1 MSARPLG
8 AALLAGCAALS
19 LAAPAVAPAAT
30 SKADVKVM
38 TRNLYLGADLIPL
51 AVQPSLDAFKQAA
64 GTRFQ
69 TVQNN
74 AFGTRV
80 QGLAAGIAKSK
91 PDLIGVQEGAT
102 WLRGP
107 DGVTDGSTT
116 PATQVVYD
124 SVKDLV
130 AALKAKGVTYKVVV
144 KRPWFDF
151 EAPTSLNYDVRLIQ
165 QDVVLARTG
174 KGAKVKTGKT
184 FKGGFTKTF
193 DVQTQVGL
201 VRSQR
206 GWVGVD
212 AKLGKRSFR
221 FVTTHLEAYSPDIAQ
236 TQMQQLLRQPL
247 ASKKRQTILV
257 GDFNSDPKDAGG
269 DRGTS
274 RSPNAYATAL
284 AAGFRNLL
292 PRRETCCF
300 AEDLHDTS
308 KPLDQWIDHIL
319 VRPRPLRLVKSGIT
333 GNTPAERVG
342 GLWPSDHA
350 GIWATFRL
358 R

>member
-1 MSARPLG
+1 MSARSFG
-8 AALLAGCAALS
+8 TALLAGGAALS

-30 SKADVKVM
+30 AKADVKVM
-38 TRNLYLGADLIPL
+38 SRNLYLGADLIPL
-51 AVQPSLDAFKQAA
+51 AIQPSLDAFKQAA

-69 TVQNN
+69 TVQGN

-91 PDLIGVQEGAT
+91 PDLIGVQEGAV
-102 WLRGP
+102 WSRGA
-107 DGVTDGSTT
+107 DGVADGATT
-116 PATQVVYD
+116 PATQLVYD
-124 SVKDLV
+124 SVADLV
-130 AALKAKGVTYKVVV
+130 AALKAKGLSYKVVV

-151 EAPTSLNYDVRLIQ
+151 EAPTSLGYDVRLVQ

-174 KGAKVKTGKT
+174 KGTKVKTGKT
-184 FKGGFTKTF
+184 LKGGFTKTF
-193 DVQTQVGL
+193 DVQTQAGL
-201 VRSQR
+201 VRSTR

-212 AKLGKRSFR
+212 ARLGKRKFR

-236 TQMQQLLRQPL
+236 TQMQQLLREPL
-247 ASKKRQTILV
+247 KSKKRQTILV
-257 GDFNSDPKDAGG
+257 GDFNSDPKAAGG
-269 DRGTS
+269 DRGTDRAPS
-274 RSPNAYATAL
+274 AYATAI

-300 AEDLHDTS
+300 AEDLHLTN
-308 KPLDQWIDHIL
+308 KPLDQWIDHIV
-319 VRPRPLRLVKSGIT
+319 VRPRPARLVKSGIT
-333 GNTPAERVG
+333 GNTDAERVG